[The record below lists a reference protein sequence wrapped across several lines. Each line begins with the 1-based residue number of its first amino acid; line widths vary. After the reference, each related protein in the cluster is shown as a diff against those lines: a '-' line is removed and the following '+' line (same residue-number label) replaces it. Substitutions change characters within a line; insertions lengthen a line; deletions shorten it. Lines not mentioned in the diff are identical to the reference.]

1 MEREVEWASRQLY
14 FVMRIV
20 PFPGTEGA
28 CLESYPSDPK
38 IASTGMG
45 TRRRQV
51 DNALVLILTVSLIT
65 PVTTSNDPLGLE
77 IFHQADHLT
86 QEPNRGTIRCN

>member
-1 MEREVEWASRQLY
+1 VLDKPKSGEPESEIGRSKTKLGLEREAEWASRQLY

-20 PFPGTEGA
+20 PFPCTKGA
-28 CLESYPSDPK
+28 CLESYASDPK

-51 DNALVLILTVSLIT
+51 DNALVLILKSQLA
-65 PVTTSNDPLGLE
+65 L
-77 IFHQADHLT
+77 Q
-86 QEPNRGTIRCN
+86 